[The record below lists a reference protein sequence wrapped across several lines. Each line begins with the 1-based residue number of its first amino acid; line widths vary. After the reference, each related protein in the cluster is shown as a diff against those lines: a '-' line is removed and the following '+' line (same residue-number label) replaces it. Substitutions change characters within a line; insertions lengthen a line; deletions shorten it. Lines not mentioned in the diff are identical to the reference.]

1 MPTVRKIGLIGAAL
15 GVLVALALL
24 AAGLLSAVSPTA
36 GIEGTGGAV
45 AGIQGTG
52 K

>member
-1 MPTVRKIGLIGAAL
+1 VREVRAVKIGLVGAF
-15 GVLVALALL
+15 VVLALL
-24 AAGLLSAVSPTA
+24 AAGLLMTAVSPTA

>member
-1 MPTVRKIGLIGAAL
+1 MRAIKIGLVGA
-15 GVLVALALL
+15 LVVLALL
-24 AAGLLSAVSPTA
+24 AAGMLMAVNPTA